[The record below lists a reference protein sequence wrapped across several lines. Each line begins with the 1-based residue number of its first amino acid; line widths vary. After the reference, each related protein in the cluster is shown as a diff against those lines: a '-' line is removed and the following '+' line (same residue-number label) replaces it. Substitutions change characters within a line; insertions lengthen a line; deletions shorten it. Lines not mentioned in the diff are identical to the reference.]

1 MVRVLGLCLSLA
13 LIVFG
18 VMGVTL
24 GAATW
29 LIVLDFIAG
38 AIGLGLVA
46 FLWRTEGR
54 ASVIVAFGMSLALVV
69 LFFASMVANANPVL
83 SWCIFGVGAAFFAVG
98 CARAFSGSMYAGDL
112 LEP

>member
-13 LIVFG
+13 LIIFG

-29 LIVLDFIAG
+29 LIALDLVAG

-46 FLWRTEGR
+46 FLWHTQGR
-54 ASVIVAFGMSLALVV
+54 SSVIVAFGMAVALVV
-69 LFFASMVANANPVL
+69 LFFAAMATGANAVL
-83 SWCIFGVGAAFFAVG
+83 SWCIFFVAAAFFAIG
-98 CARAFSGSMYAGDL
+98 CARAFAGSMYAGE
-112 LEP
+112 LES

>member
-24 GAATW
+24 GAAPW
-29 LIVLDFIAG
+29 LIALDFVAG

-46 FLWRTEGR
+46 FLWHTQGR
-54 ASVIVAFGMSLALVV
+54 SSVIVAFGMALGLVV
-69 LFFASMVANANPVL
+69 LFFAAMVANASPVL
-83 SWCIFGVGAAFFAVG
+83 SWLIFGVGAAFFAIG
-98 CARAFSGSMYAGDL
+98 CARAFSGSMYGGE